1 MNKETLN
8 VTLPF
13 APQRWPWG
21 PGGKGGAP
29 RKQAQ
34 GPPLAGLWEWLM
46 PLLSCGKYCVLG
58 AGADSHFSGWEFCG
72 IHLASSR
79 WDFGLFSLNPKVELF
94 SLVEGLCV
102 HFVKVW
108 PCFEQ
113 WVEHGACLD
122 VGKQKRWPWMMTVG
136 QLWAPRSSFSSSPEE
151 LLFCFRVTQA
161 RGFYF

>member
-8 VTLPF
+8 VTLSF
-13 APQRWPWG
+13 VPQRWPWG
-21 PGGKGGAP
+21 PGGKGGPP

-34 GPPLAGLWEWLM
+34 GPTLAGLWEWLM
-46 PLLSCGKYCVLG
+46 PFLSCGKYCVLG
-58 AGADSHFSGWEFCG
+58 ASGDSHFSGWEFCG
-72 IHLASSR
+72 IHLASSW
-79 WDFGLFSLNPKVELF
+79 WDFGFSLNPKVELF
-94 SLVEGLCV
+94 SLMEGLCV
-102 HFVKVW
+102 HFVEVW
-108 PCFEQ
+108 ACFEQ

-136 QLWAPRSSFSSSPEE
+136 QLWAPQSFFSSSPEE